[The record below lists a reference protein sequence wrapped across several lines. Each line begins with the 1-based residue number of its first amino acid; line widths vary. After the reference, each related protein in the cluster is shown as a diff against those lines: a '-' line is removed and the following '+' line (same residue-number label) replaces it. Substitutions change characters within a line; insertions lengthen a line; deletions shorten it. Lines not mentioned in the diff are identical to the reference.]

1 MAHQNQLGQAGA
13 SVYKR
18 LVKRIDFEMLKNDK
32 IDKIICTGPQKYD
45 LATRIKYANID
56 ENKIVCF
63 DDLFDAEKEIK
74 KSSGNIYAILN
85 FDYLDFFN
93 EIMKEEE

>member
-1 MAHQNQLGQAGA
+1 
-13 SVYKR
+13 
-18 LVKRIDFEMLKNDK
+18 MLKNDK